1 MDEIKEEL
9 FKNLHLALRIVGVHF
24 RPKDLELI
32 LRIQSA
38 LDKKGDEL
46 TIKELTAIETEVNQE
61 DQQQ

>member
-1 MDEIKEEL
+1 MDEVKEEL
-9 FKNLHLALRIVGVHF
+9 FKNLHLALRIAGVHF

-46 TIKELTAIETEVNQE
+46 TIKEIAEIETEVNQKH
-61 DQQQ
+61 QPQ